1 MMQAVARG
9 VVSSSRAST
18 SAASPYPYCKKAFVD
33 NALIRSNILCRG
45 RSMTASL
52 PSDSTRPSKGQK
64 KISKHERRAMVQ
76 SFVDKYRAVNA
87 GKFPSASLAQK
98 ENGGSYYVI
107 RDIIQELKYKSR
119 FPPAKEEEFPLKEVE
134 EDACTSSDARKEPS
148 LAETEQVSVSVS
160 LESHTFHES
169 LEHSFNFSKGIIND
183 INVDKAQV
191 NDTKAQESPIFS
203 SQGEKTCDELP
214 VNACTTKGL
223 PYDPSY
229 DAKISAAKAL
239 KPGSS
244 NDQVKQIMEG
254 VENSGNLLSR
264 VDDDH
269 DSCGDR
275 ELHDASATH
284 VDVSSFK
291 DSDIDTAE
299 VLGSSESCNAWAKS
313 DIRENMSKSF
323 PRKLEGSRGDEGS
336 LKHAETKDRQQFSRN
351 EDLHR
356 GITRELEHKE
366 TSPQESTVW
375 GNLRSLAHGIIN
387 FWKKM

>member
-214 VNACTTKGL
+214 V
-223 PYDPSY
+223 
-229 DAKISAAKAL
+229 
-239 KPGSS
+239 
-244 NDQVKQIMEG
+244 KQIMEG